1 MPLSH
6 SYSISAQ
13 LIITMQH
20 TKICTAPVSLQCKAR
35 SNIRCGVPSVK
46 SLSKIEFYMSYFDV
60 HSCCIWKCLRYAQIY
75 LQYGQLWMSYVMCK
89 FMCDLQ
95 YLICCMY
102 SFTYNVSWSIYDI
115 SILLWSMSERIY
127 VVSKNPFVC
136 FNSFTTWA
144 KIALSV
150 SIFVASSLLGRIWKI
165 IHLWWRL

>member
-1 MPLSH
+1 MWSAVCKIIPWAKVN
-6 SYSISAQ
+6 SICHISMFIHVASENVCA
-13 LIITMQH
+13 LPKSIYNMGNCVCHIPTF
-20 TKICTAPVSLQCKAR
+20 I
-35 SNIRCGVPSVK
+35 NI
-46 SLSKIEFYMSYFDV
+46 
-60 HSCCIWKCLRYAQIY
+60 
-75 LQYGQLWMSYVMCK
+75 MCK
-89 FMCDLQ
+89 FMCDLR

-150 SIFVASSLLGRIWKI
+150 SIFVAVSLLGRIWKI
-165 IHLWWRL
+165 IHL